1 MVIYVMIKGER
12 LLALLDNGSMHNFI
26 HGGHFTVPRPHSV
39 KGRPALGHSGQRR
52 PFDMRQD
59 RPWHGGRDHR
69 RSSIKTPLDLEP
81 VRTKEPL
88 HTSIPLELLFTA
100 LAR

>member
-1 MVIYVMIKGER
+1 MTCQSPIIYVEV
-12 LLALLDNGSMHNFI
+12 DSMFN
-26 HGGHFTVPRPHSV
+26 
-39 KGRPALGHSGQRR
+39 
-52 PFDMRQD
+52 
-59 RPWHGGRDHR
+59 

-100 LAR
+100 PMR

>member
-1 MVIYVMIKGER
+1 MF
-12 LLALLDNGSMHNFI
+12 N
-26 HGGHFTVPRPHSV
+26 
-39 KGRPALGHSGQRR
+39 
-52 PFDMRQD
+52 
-59 RPWHGGRDHR
+59 
-69 RSSIKTPLDLEP
+69 RSSIKALLDLEL